1 MQPLIN
7 IFYCL
12 YNTSAADSGSFSK
25 QLNICL
31 IISNKC
37 LILPPQIF
45 RMNLSEKHQ
54 HILVKAEELFA
65 QKGYEGSTVRD
76 IAQAAGVNLAMI
88 SYYFGSKEKLI
99 ETLFAERMGSI
110 RLRIESVVN
119 NDAISPFQKL
129 EILIDQHIERVFE
142 RQSFYK
148 VMLHEQM
155 LNQNEAILLSIKKYK
170 LEFITLI
177 KDVIEQGKKQELF
190 KGDTDIMLLLTSMTG
205 TVMQMLINKNYY
217 KEFNHHEKMKDD
229 VYESMLKQKLSAHI
243 KSLFKATLG
252 YEQ

>member
-1 MQPLIN
+1 
-7 IFYCL
+7 
-12 YNTSAADSGSFSK
+12 
-25 QLNICL
+25 
-31 IISNKC
+31 
-37 LILPPQIF
+37 
-45 RMNLSEKHQ
+45 MNLSEKHH
-54 HILVKAEELFA
+54 HILLKAEELFA

-129 EILIDQHIERVFE
+129 EILIDQHIDRVFE

-190 KGDTDIMLLLTSMTG
+190 KGDTDMMLLLTSMTG

-229 VYESMLKQKLSAHI
+229 VYESMLKQKLSSHI

>member
-1 MQPLIN
+1 
-7 IFYCL
+7 
-12 YNTSAADSGSFSK
+12 
-25 QLNICL
+25 
-31 IISNKC
+31 
-37 LILPPQIF
+37 
-45 RMNLSEKHQ
+45 MNLSEKHQ
-54 HILVKAEELFA
+54 HILSKAEELFA

-119 NDAISPFQKL
+119 NTAINPFQKL

-142 RQSFYK
+142 KQPFYM

-155 LNQNEAILLSIKKYK
+155 LNKNEAILLSIRKYK
-170 LEFITLI
+170 LEFINLI
-177 KDVIEQGKKQELF
+177 KEVIDQGKKQELF
-190 KGDTDIMLLLTSMTG
+190 KNDVDIMLLLTSMTG
-205 TVMQMLINKNYY
+205 TVMQMLINKSHY
-217 KEFNHHEKMKDD
+217 KEFNNYGKMNCEA
-229 VYESMLKQKLSAHI
+229 YEDLLKQKLSSHI

-252 YEQ
+252 YE

>member
-1 MQPLIN
+1 
-7 IFYCL
+7 
-12 YNTSAADSGSFSK
+12 
-25 QLNICL
+25 
-31 IISNKC
+31 
-37 LILPPQIF
+37 
-45 RMNLSEKHQ
+45 MNLSEKHQ

-229 VYESMLKQKLSAHI
+229 VYESMLKQKLSSHI